1 MKGNKKELTMS
12 HNVALV
18 FCKEDSDTIKS
29 NVGYT
34 PDTPLEVI
42 HERLKAVIP
51 TMLDKSNLNAQGE
64 WFKDVCDVSCVSAVI
79 TNPDGTTEFQFTLLP
94 DKQLPDLPGTI
105 QDAFT
110 ETPTDFVATFTP
122 DPITGIPHTR
132 ATVDTKKNF

>member
-1 MKGNKKELTMS
+1 MTYDT
-12 HNVALV
+12 ALV
-18 FCKEDSDTIKS
+18 VCKEDSDTIKS

-34 PDTPLEVI
+34 PDAPLEVI

-51 TMLDKSNLNAQGE
+51 TMLDKSKLNAHSK
-64 WFKDVCDVSCVSAVI
+64 WFKDMCDVSCVSAII

-94 DKQLPDLPGTI
+94 DKQLPDLPGTL

-122 DPITGIPHTR
+122 DPITGMPRTR
-132 ATVDTKKNF
+132 STVGPKKFFDP